1 MKIPRN
7 DQEFGNWPLYQ
18 KTQYKL
24 YKEGKKSKLTK
35 DKVDKLIQIGF
46 LESDE
51 TPSLSAQATAAL
63 VTQKGGDYDAGG
75 YDGWY
80 QSM

>member
-1 MKIPRN
+1 M
-7 DQEFGNWPLYQ
+7 
-18 KTQYKL
+18 
-24 YKEGKKSKLTK
+24 
-35 DKVDKLIQIGF
+35 DKLIQIGF
-46 LESDE
+46 LESDD